1 MAHYD
6 RRDLI
11 GHWVTKRTR
20 TQQMCQHACCRGRRV
35 HPENYPVILPNPLLR
50 RASDDDL
57 AKHYRKVSAG
67 HTADDQ
73 AASWQ
78 VLAEMDRRDQKEI
91 AKHNRA
97 LEAKRRMF
105 GKKIAHAEEIERVA
119 ADVEAKTN
127 GYTLNKAGRDAGISE
142 RSLLTG
148 PESRVRRYGSEELIN
163 YFQEHGRPTWAYMQ
177 GKDTRLGAQY
187 SAPRRRQRGVTTR
200 RGYSKAA

>member
-1 MAHYD
+1 MARYD

-11 GHWVTKRTR
+11 GHWVTKRSR
-20 TQQMCQHACCRGRRV
+20 AQQMCQHACCRGRRV
-35 HPENYPVILPNPLLR
+35 HPANYPVVLPDPLLR

-57 AKHYRKVSAG
+57 ATHYRKVSAG
-67 HTADDQ
+67 TSSDDQ

-105 GKKIAHAEEIERVA
+105 GKKMAHAEEIERVA

-148 PESRVRRYGSEELIN
+148 PESRVRRYGSEELQN
-163 YFQEHGRPTWAYMQ
+163 YFQENPRPTWAYMQ

-200 RGYSKAA
+200 KGYSKAA